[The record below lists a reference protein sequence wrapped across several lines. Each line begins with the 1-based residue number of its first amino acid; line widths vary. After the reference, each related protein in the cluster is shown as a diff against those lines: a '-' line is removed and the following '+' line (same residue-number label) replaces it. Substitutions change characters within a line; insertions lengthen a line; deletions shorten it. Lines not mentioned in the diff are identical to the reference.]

1 MARAKRRY
9 VNGKKIRR
17 SAFKMDS
24 VIEKTGLKTEIN
36 DNKIITGS
44 FVEGG
49 GTGQDSKI
57 ILGGELGYKSK
68 YGNISLKPSYLTE
81 KSKYHA
87 ISKPDL
93 KVKYSADFDQ
103 IKNIFKR

>member
-9 VNGKKIRR
+9 INGKKIRR
-17 SAFKMDS
+17 SAFKQDS
-24 VIEKTGLKTEIN
+24 VVEKTGLKPEIVTK
-36 DNKIITGS
+36 KIITGS
-44 FVEGG
+44 FGEGG
-49 GTGQDSKI
+49 GTGQDSTI

-68 YGNISLKPSYLTE
+68 YGDISLKPSYLTE
-81 KSKYHA
+81 KSKHHT
-87 ISKPDL
+87 INKPDL